1 MSVRILLCYVLVLLV
16 LAPAVA
22 PALAQPGYEP
32 AYPAYNGPR
41 KTIAV
46 TRFDAVGSFAAEYGG
61 WDIGG
66 GLAAML
72 VGELAKTNRFV
83 VVERAELPALL
94 REQQMASAGVTTGDD
109 RPLLGA
115 QILIRG
121 SVTEFDQN
129 EGGGG
134 FSVGLARNN
143 FLGGLGVAQMTGHVT
158 IDLRLIDAATGAII
172 STHRVDKRVSESSIA
187 LRARTNDIAFG
198 GEQFNKTSLGRASR
212 EAIGQAV
219 NDIIMGMDNVPWQAL
234 VANVDNDRVFINAGR
249 NANLSPGMTMRA
261 VRADRTITDPA
272 TGQVLGSERRTI
284 GDLIVVQ
291 VEDRYAVARWA
302 GVEPPRR
309 GDVVQFLA
317 GP

>member
-1 MSVRILLCYVLVLLV
+1 MAVRLLLSCLLVLLV
-16 LAPAVA
+16 LTPTAAPAW
-22 PALAQPGYEP
+22 AQRGYEI
-32 AYPAYNGPR
+32 AYPPYNGPR

-61 WDIGG
+61 WDVGG

-83 VVERAELPALL
+83 VIERAELPALL

-115 QILIRG
+115 QILVRG
-121 SVTEFDQN
+121 SVTEFDQD

-134 FSVGLARNN
+134 LNIGFARNN

-158 IDLRLIDAATGAII
+158 IDIRLIDAATGAIV
-172 STHRVDKRVSESSIA
+172 STHRVDKRVSESSLA

-198 GEQFNKTSLGRASR
+198 SETFNKTSLGRASR
-212 EAIGQAV
+212 EAIQQAV
-219 NDIIMGMDNVPWQAL
+219 YDIIGGMDNVPWQAL
-234 VANVDNDRVFINAGR
+234 VATVEADRVFINAGR
-249 NANLSPGMTMRA
+249 NANIAPGMALRA
-261 VRADRTITDPA
+261 VRSDRTITDPA

-284 GDLIVVQ
+284 GDMTVLQ
-291 VEDRYAVARWA
+291 VEDRYSVARWT

-309 GDVVQFLA
+309 GDVVQLL
-317 GP
+317 GY

>member
-1 MSVRILLCYVLVLLV
+1 MTVRILLSFV
-16 LAPAVA
+16 LAFLTLASA
-22 PALAQPGYEP
+22 PATAWAQRADEF

-94 REQQMASAGVTTGDD
+94 REQQMASSGVTTGDD

-115 QILIRG
+115 QILVRG
-121 SVTEFDQN
+121 SVTEFDQD

-134 FSVGLARNN
+134 FSIGLARNN
-143 FLGGLGVAQMTGHVT
+143 LLGGLGVGQTTGHVT
-158 IDLRLIDAATGAII
+158 IDLRLIDATTGAIV
-172 STHRVDKRVSESSIA
+172 STHRVDKRVSEGSIA

-198 GEQFNKTSLGRASR
+198 GEMFNKTSLGRASR
-212 EAIGQAV
+212 EAIQQAV
-219 NDIIMGMDNVPWQAL
+219 ADVIMGMDNVPWQAL
-234 VANVDNDRVFINAGR
+234 VANVDGDRVFINAGR
-249 NANLSPGMTMRA
+249 NANLAPGMTMRA

-284 GDLIVVQ
+284 GDLTVVQ

-309 GDVVQFLA
+309 GDVVTLLA
-317 GP
+317 GY

>member
-1 MSVRILLCYVLVLLV
+1 MLTSV
-16 LAPAVA
+16 PA
-22 PALAQPGYEP
+22 PALAQPRYEP

-94 REQQMASAGVTTGDD
+94 REQQMASSGVTTGDD

-115 QILIRG
+115 QILVRG
-121 SVTEFDQN
+121 SVTEFDQD

-134 FSVGLARNN
+134 FNIGLARNN
-143 FLGGLGVAQMTGHVT
+143 FLGGLGLAQMTGHVT
-158 IDLRLIDAATGAII
+158 IDLRMIDASTGAII
-172 STHRVDKRVSESSIA
+172 STHRVDKRVSESSVA
-187 LRARTNDIAFG
+187 LRARTDDIAFG
-198 GEQFNKTSLGRASR
+198 GDTFNKTSLGRASR
-212 EAIGQAV
+212 EAIEQAV
-219 NDIIMGMDNVPWQAL
+219 AEIVMGMDNVPWQAL
-234 VANVDNDRVFINAGR
+234 VAGVDNDRVFINAGR
-249 NANLSPGMTMRA
+249 NANIAPGMTLRA

-284 GDLIVVQ
+284 GDLTVVQ
-291 VEDRYAVARWA
+291 VEDRYAVARWM

-309 GDVVQFLA
+309 GDTVQLLA
-317 GP
+317 GY

>member
-1 MSVRILLCYVLVLLV
+1 MAVRLLFSCLLVLLL
-16 LAPAVA
+16 LAPTA
-22 PALAQPGYEP
+22 PPAWAQRGYEP
-32 AYPAYNGPR
+32 AYPSYSGPR

-61 WDIGG
+61 WDVGG

-115 QILIRG
+115 QILVRG
-121 SVTEFDQN
+121 SVTEFDQD

-134 FSVGLARNN
+134 FSLGLARNN

-172 STHRVDKRVSESSIA
+172 STQRVDRRVSESSVA

-198 GEQFNKTSLGRASR
+198 SETFNKTSLGRASR
-212 EAIGQAV
+212 EAIQQAV
-219 NDIIMGMDNVPWQAL
+219 YEIIRGMDNVPWQAL
-234 VANVDNDRVFINAGR
+234 VANVDNDRVYINAGR
-249 NANLSPGMTMRA
+249 NANIAPGMALRA

-284 GDLIVVQ
+284 GDLTVLQ
-291 VEDRYAVARWA
+291 VEDRYSVARWM

-309 GDVVQFLA
+309 GDVVQLL
-317 GP
+317 GY